1 MSIFIF
7 IFLCVGGF
15 IASFVDAIAGGGGLI
30 SMPVLLI
37 AGLNP
42 HLALGTNKFGGA
54 SGCLMSAYRYV
65 KSGSTNNELLK
76 KLVPFSFLGS
86 VIGVKSVLS
95 ISDSVLNILV
105 FVMIL
110 GVAIYTCASKGL
122 GCEDTFEEL
131 TKKNIRLGMLLA
143 FGLGFYDGFF
153 GPGAGTFLTFGLI
166 KIYGFD
172 FLHAS
177 ANTKVLNLTS
187 NLTALVLFM
196 ISGQVLYKVA
206 IFYGIAMMIGGY
218 VGAKVAIKKGSTL
231 IKPIFLVM
239 AFGVAVKLV
248 YETLGGI

>member
-1 MSIFIF
+1 MLIF

-15 IASFVDAIAGGGGLI
+15 IAAFVDSIAGGGGLI
-30 SMPVLLI
+30 SMPVLMI
-37 AGLNP
+37 VGLP
-42 HLALGTNKFGGA
+42 AHLALGTNKFGGA
-54 SGCLMSAYRYV
+54 SGCLMSTYKYV
-65 KSGSTNNELLK
+65 KSGKTNNDLLK

-86 VIGVKSVLS
+86 VLGVKCVLS
-95 ISDSVLNILV
+95 ISENILNILV

-110 GVAIYTCASKGL
+110 GVAIYTFTSKGL
-122 GCEDTFEEL
+122 GDENRFEEL
-131 TKKNIRLGMLLA
+131 NQKNIRLGMILA

-196 ISGQVLYKVA
+196 ISGQVLYQVA
-206 IFYGIAMMIGGY
+206 IFYGISMMIGGY
-218 VGAKVAIKKGSTL
+218 IGAKVAIKKGSSL

-239 AFGVAVKLV
+239 AIGVAAKLV
-248 YETLGGI
+248 YQTIL